1 MSNLLDPAV
10 LAKLEPVSLRAQR
23 IAEGLWGGIHPSRL
37 KGASLEFSEHKQYS
51 QGDELRHLDWKVFAK
66 SDRLFIK
73 QFEDET
79 NIQAFSVIDASGSM
93 GYCSREMAPDASVGA
108 VPETGGGVPPGPV
121 SKLFYASLLAAG
133 LSYLLEGQQDAV
145 GIVGGGDSPRVFQ
158 PPRRGRKQLALV
170 LQALESLRASG
181 PSNLAA
187 LCRPIL
193 ESHERKSL
201 VAIFTDL
208 LGATEGDWTA
218 LRQLRARGNEVVLFH
233 ILDPFEVYFPFQ
245 GWSDFDGLEGEAP
258 VQADPVVQRADYL
271 SRFGAFLEDCRGRC
285 VSREIAYERA
295 LTGEPVDRPLLSYL
309 LSRRSAAR

>member
-1 MSNLLDPAV
+1 MSHLLDPAV

-37 KGASLEFSEHKQYS
+37 KGASVEFSEHKQYS
-51 QGDELRHLDWKVFAK
+51 PGDELRHLDWKVYAK

-79 NIQAFSVIDASGSM
+79 NIQAYAVMDASGSM
-93 GYCSREMAPDASVGA
+93 GYCSREMAPAASVGA
-108 VPETGGGVPPGPV
+108 VPERGTIAPGPV
-121 SKLFYASLLAAG
+121 SKLAYASLLAAG
-133 LSYLLEGQQDAV
+133 LCYLLEGQQDAV
-145 GIVGGGDSPRVFQ
+145 GIVAGGGAPDIFQ
-158 PPRRGRKQLALV
+158 PPRRGRKQLAQV
-170 LQALESLRASG
+170 LQAIESLRPSG

-187 LCRPIL
+187 LCGPIL

-208 LGATEGDWTA
+208 LGATEDDWTA
-218 LRQLRARGNEVVLFH
+218 LRQLRARGNEIVLFH
-233 ILDPFEVYFPFQ
+233 VLDPFEVHFPFQ

-258 VQADPVVQRADYL
+258 VQADPVAQRPQYL
-271 SRFGAFLEDCRGRC
+271 SRFRAFLEDCRGRC

-295 LTGEPVDRPLLSYL
+295 LTDEPVDRPLLSYL
-309 LSRRSAAR
+309 LSRRSASR